1 MKKTKKTHAR
11 WTDLDV
17 HILREEVKK
26 HPYNLRYAFFL
37 TSQQTK
43 HTPKGVEKKYYK
55 DIRQDHKESKGILF
69 RLFSKFGKFVNTKN
83 VSQNKIINNGNK

>member
-43 HTPKGVEKKYYK
+43 HTPKGVENKYYN
-55 DIRQDHKESKGILF
+55 DIRKDSMKPKGILF
-69 RLFSKFGKFVNTKN
+69 RLFSRFCKFVNTKN
-83 VSQNKIINNGNK
+83 VPQNKIINNGNK